1 MLVQDCMIFI
11 MEEIRMWEIQKK
23 ETYDIWTSKVC
34 ILKSNYSAPRL
45 GDAMIFGENRENK
58 ISVLPLDFCKSG

>member
-1 MLVQDCMIFI
+1 MVVIKTYI
-11 MEEIRMWEIQKK
+11 KK
-23 ETYDIWTSKVC
+23 NG
-34 ILKSNYSAPRL
+34 NYSAPRL